1 MNAEL
6 ISHIFPVPLGW
17 MDRWWQWL
25 WIVLKEITLISVPLS
40 SNGQRRSACAQFIY
54 MYMRVHTL
62 AGVCQHVRGSLR
74 SSVWRPNLSKA
85 WKSWVYC
92 CLQSAAL
99 PEVSMATERVKV
111 RLEVSREFG
120 RDREKDFVLPHKDSF
135 QALNM
140 TERIS
145 KWSGRSRNWF
155 SVWTIWRK
163 VNTRPTNT

>member
-1 MNAEL
+1 MTVALDCAEGDYIDL
-6 ISHIFPVPLGW
+6 FSAVI
-17 MDRWWQWL
+17 QWS
-25 WIVLKEITLISVPLS
+25 TLLRVCVSPSKSTRMYAYVS
-40 SNGQRRSACAQFIY
+40 GCVSAC
-54 MYMRVHTL
+54 TEESN
-62 AGVCQHVRGSLR
+62 RGESIR
-74 SSVWRPNLSKA
+74 SSVWRQNLSKA

-120 RDREKDFVLPHKDSF
+120 RDREEDFVLPHKDSF

-145 KWSGRSRNWF
+145 KSSSRSKNCF

-163 VNTRPTNT
+163 VNTQPANT